1 MSSSSGPS
9 GALSRRSPLWAAV
22 ALTWIDNIGAFTAL
36 VGVLFVAKYAY
47 GFSPAQSLG
56 LGMVQGAMYV
66 LAALC
71 AGVGSRRL
79 SGPGRALSTRALLAW
94 MHVALAGVCWIP
106 ILWRSPWSLWLVMGL
121 YAPLAGWLWPLIES
135 FLSAGRTG
143 ADLRRSSAWFNL
155 SWASCQVA
163 TFWLI
168 APFMERHPLWA
179 VPVMGLSHLAALP
192 LVMCLRPDPAPH
204 GEGGHQHDPRERALY
219 RRLLGAHRS
228 LLVLSYV
235 VYSAL
240 GPLLP
245 SIADRLG
252 VSEKWAPPLCSV
264 WTFSRLAMFWAM
276 GAWGGWHGRA
286 ATLVWP
292 ASLLMAGLALSL
304 LAPTPPILG
313 LGLAL
318 FGLGM
323 GAVYASAFYYAM
335 EVGAA
340 GVDAG
345 GKHEALIGVGYSVGP
360 ALGLAASAISGTFG
374 EPALGHR
381 LATLVLVLFAA
392 ALIGGASARA
402 LRRRR

>member
-1 MSSSSGPS
+1 MPPS
-9 GALSRRSPLWAAV
+9 PAPTGALSRRSPLWAAV

-56 LGMVQGAMYV
+56 LGMVQGVMYV

-79 SGPGRALSTRALLAW
+79 AGPGRVLSTRTLLAW
-94 MHVALAGVCWIP
+94 MHVAMAAVCWIP
-106 ILWRSPWSLWLVMGL
+106 IAWQSPWSMWLVMAL

-135 FLSAGRTG
+135 FLSSGRTG

-155 SWASCQVA
+155 SWASCQVV

-179 VPVMGLSHLAALP
+179 VPILGLSHLAALP
-192 LVMCLRPDPAPH
+192 LIMHLRPEPAPH
-204 GEGGHQHDPRERALY
+204 GEGGHKHDPHERALY

-245 SIADRLG
+245 SIADDLG
-252 VSEKWAPPLCSV
+252 VAEKWAPPLCSV
-264 WTFSRLAMFWAM
+264 WTFSRLAMFWVM

-286 ATLVWP
+286 GTLIWP
-292 ASLLMAGLALSL
+292 ASLLITGVALSL
-304 LAPTPPILG
+304 LAPWPAVLG
-313 LGLAL
+313 VGLTL

-323 GAVYASAFYYAM
+323 GAIYASAFYYAM

-345 GKHEALIGVGYSVGP
+345 GKHEALIGTGYSIGP
-360 ALGLAASAISGTFG
+360 MLGLAASSLSGFVG
-374 EPALGHR
+374 EPSIGYR
-381 LATLVLVLFAA
+381 QTTLVLVLFAA
-392 ALIGGASARA
+392 ALIGVASARA
-402 LRRRR
+402 LKRHP